1 MTDPTLILIVVLWCA
16 ACPMLA
22 AALMH
27 RFYAHRELGQRQ
39 TIEFQQRA
47 QCVLMERIDSLLSER
62 GVSGPTAVTR
72 DDPRPPLVHSEAE
85 RRRIKK
91 ERAARGDTPLDA
103 AKSRKR

>member
-1 MTDPTLILIVVLWCA
+1 MTDPTLNIIVVLWCA
-16 ACPMLA
+16 ACPLLA

-47 QCVLMERIDSLLSER
+47 QRVHLERIDSLLAKL
-62 GVSGPTAVTR
+62 GVSGPTAVTH
-72 DDPRPPLVHSEAE
+72 DDPRPPLVHSESE

-103 AKSRKR
+103 ARSRKR